1 ENKMK
6 WLSGE
11 YIKELSFEEFKKLAL
26 PFLKKSEAF
35 GVFNGDKLLNLVK
48 TRVQILSEIPEKLD
62 FLTDFKEFDTEL
74 FVNEKQKASIELA
87 KEILPKIRERLS
99 GLTDFTNSAL
109 FETLVALSTELEIKK
124 QALLWIARIAIT
136 GKSATAGGA
145 TEIAEVLGKEE
156 TLRRIDF
163 SIELLNK

>member
-1 ENKMK
+1 MK

-11 YIKELSFEEFKKLAL
+11 YIKEMTFEEFKKLAL
-26 PFLKKSEAF
+26 PFLKESPAYGKCDE
-35 GVFNGDKLLNLVK
+35 DKLLNLVK

-62 FLTDFKEFDTEL
+62 FITDFKEFDLEL
-74 FVNEKQKASIELA
+74 FVNEKQKASVELA
-87 KEILPKIRERLS
+87 KEILPKIKERLTT
-99 GLTDFTNSAL
+99 LTNFTNSAL
-109 FETLVALSTELEIKK
+109 FETLVALSAELGIKK

-156 TLRRIDF
+156 TLRRLDF
-163 SIELLNK
+163 SIKLLNK